1 MHITFQLCVLLYPNL
16 LEILSMKNGEH
27 QSAGYV
33 PETCLSV
40 LYVLSHVKS
49 PTVIIVIEFMTSE
62 QFEKTAL
69 V

>member
-1 MHITFQLCVLLYPNL
+1 MHIAVQLFVLLHPNL
-16 LEILSMKNGEH
+16 FEILSMKNGKH

-40 LYVLSHVKS
+40 LYILSNAIS
-49 PTVIIVIEFMTSE
+49 PPVITVIEFMTSE